1 MDWIFDFLANYNFQS
16 FEDRYIHTQD
26 IFSIMFEYDE
36 KALSSEETDV
46 FVVGLGC
53 FWGVESNFGSIDG
66 VIRTS
71 CGYSGGTKENPT
83 YENIKDHT
91 ETVRVEY
98 DSSEVSYKELV
109 NVAINAHNLKTPN
122 RKRQYDNVIFYN
134 TDEQK
139 RTVEQLVEDNGYSMG
154 DIKTRIENRGSYYY
168 AEDYHQKYRL
178 RSRRTLE
185 QQFTDQYTSEQFR
198 DSALATKINS
208 LVAGDLSREEFSIPS
223 EFKMTDDIFDRI
235 IKRFRWQQF

>member
-1 MDWIFDFLANYNFQS
+1 MLLKLYYLPILI
-16 FEDRYIHTQD
+16 FEDRYIHAQN
-26 IFSIMFEYDE
+26 IPLIMFEYD
-36 KALSSEETDV
+36 KKSLSSEETDV

-53 FWGVESNFGSIDG
+53 FWGVESKFGSIDG
-66 VIRTS
+66 VVRTS
-71 CGYSGGTKENPT
+71 CGYSGGTEENPT

-98 DSSEVSYKELV
+98 DNSKVSYKELV
-109 NVAINAHNLKTPN
+109 NVAISTHNLKTPN

-134 TDEQK
+134 TDKQK
-139 RTVEQLVEDNGYSMG
+139 ETVEQTVEENGYSI
-154 DIKTRIENRGSYYY
+154 DEVETRIEKRGSYYY

-178 RSRRTLE
+178 RSRRSLE
-185 QQFTDQYTSEQFR
+185 QQFTDKYTETQFR

-223 EFKMTDDIFDRI
+223 EFEMTDDIFDRI
-235 IKRFRWQQF
+235 IGRFR